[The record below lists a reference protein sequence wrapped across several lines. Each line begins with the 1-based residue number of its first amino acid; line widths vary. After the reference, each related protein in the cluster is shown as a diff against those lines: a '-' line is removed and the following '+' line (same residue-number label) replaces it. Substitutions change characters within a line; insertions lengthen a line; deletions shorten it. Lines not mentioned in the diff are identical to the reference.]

1 MQNSEWKSFRLS
13 DLVLEQ
19 NQGVNTTTEHVQYS
33 TGGIPVIKAGN
44 IEDYRVSWNNLN
56 YVDPD
61 TFARLSENWKP
72 KKDDVLFTNIG
83 SQFGSAAVVRNP
95 TEFLIA
101 WNVLRIRVRKDRL
114 APDFLVYLLNEPN
127 NKSRIKSRNSS
138 STMPF
143 VSGKELSKL
152 DFLIPP
158 VYEQQAI
165 TRVLGTL
172 DDKIELN
179 RRINET
185 LETIARAIFKSW
197 FVDFDPVR
205 AKAEGRDPGLPKQI
219 VDLFPNSFEDSE
231 LGEIPAGWPI
241 SSLGELVKLRGGLSY
256 KAEFMSNN
264 GRPLVTM
271 GCVSGTQRF
280 NIDGLKFYKGEFAEQ
295 HILRSDDLVI
305 ATRDVTQNRVL
316 LGSPAMIPRRL
327 GKETAIVATNLYKV
341 INDSDL
347 PNHFLYFLMRSEAYR
362 EQIIASAKGTTVL
375 MLTKDAV
382 ESFRFAKPP
391 TIISTKFSALCEALY
406 EKMSQTSI
414 ENELLI
420 KLRDLLLPK
429 LIAGE
434 LRLPKSINEA
444 ENQA

>member
-1 MQNSEWKSFRLS
+1 
-13 DLVLEQ
+13 
-19 NQGVNTTTEHVQYS
+19 
-33 TGGIPVIKAGN
+33 
-44 IEDYRVSWNNLN
+44 
-56 YVDPD
+56 
-61 TFARLSENWKP
+61 
-72 KKDDVLFTNIG
+72 
-83 SQFGSAAVVRNP
+83 
-95 TEFLIA
+95 
-101 WNVLRIRVRKDRL
+101 
-114 APDFLVYLLNEPN
+114 
-127 NKSRIKSRNSS
+127 
-138 STMPF
+138 
-143 VSGKELSKL
+143 
-152 DFLIPP
+152 
-158 VYEQQAI
+158 
-165 TRVLGTL
+165 
-172 DDKIELN
+172 
-179 RRINET
+179 
-185 LETIARAIFKSW
+185 
-197 FVDFDPVR
+197 
-205 AKAEGRDPGLPKQI
+205 
-219 VDLFPNSFEDSE
+219 
-231 LGEIPAGWPI
+231 
-241 SSLGELVKLRGGLSY
+241 
-256 KAEFMSNN
+256 MSNN

-280 NIDGLKFYKGEFAEQ
+280 NIDGLKFYTGEFAEQ
-295 HILRSDDLVI
+295 YILRSDDLVI

-347 PNHFLYFLMRSEAYR
+347 PNHFLYFLMRSDAYR

-391 TIISTKFSALCEALY
+391 TIISTKFSALCETLY

-434 LRLPKSINEA
+434 LRFPTSINEA